1 MGCDCEGHG
10 PCACGWTDGYGADGC
25 WPVGAHQA
33 GVEAN
38 AWSGEQDLCGEVPA
52 FWMGGVSQR
61 EAATEGCHFSTKYYL
76 QEFQCCRR
84 EFREWLRF
92 RHVFT
97 AELGEAVIG
106 ADEEIVSADMVIV
119 VIRRTMGRN
128 GTGVVV
134 PLQLDAVRQMLPGNY
149 SAVMDLGLVKLGC
162 STTEHGV
169 GLALVEAFAVTVE
182 ERDVANAGPAIFY
195 QCGGMELGHFFRVLF
210 HYKVN
215 TKIIDTTPLYN

>member
-1 MGCDCEGHG
+1 
-10 PCACGWTDGYGADGC
+10 
-25 WPVGAHQA
+25 
-33 GVEAN
+33 
-38 AWSGEQDLCGEVPA
+38 
-52 FWMGGVSQR
+52 
-61 EAATEGCHFSTKYYL
+61 
-76 QEFQCCRR
+76 
-84 EFREWLRF
+84 
-92 RHVFT
+92 VFT
-97 AELGEAVIG
+97 AELGETVIG
-106 ADEEIVSADMVIV
+106 ADEEIVAADMVIV

-128 GTGVVV
+128 GLGVVV
-134 PLQLDAVRQMLPGNY
+134 PLQLDTVRQMLPGKY
-149 SAVMDLGLVKLGC
+149 CAVMDLSLVKLGC